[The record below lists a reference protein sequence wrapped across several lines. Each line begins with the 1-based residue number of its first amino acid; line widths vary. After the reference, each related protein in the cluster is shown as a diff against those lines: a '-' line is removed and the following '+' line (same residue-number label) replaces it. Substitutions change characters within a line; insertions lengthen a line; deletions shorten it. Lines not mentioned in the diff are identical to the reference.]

1 MEIEKLLN
9 KKLEAVE
16 SLNNFTK
23 KIMALSLKIEYN
35 KVNAMISERQEYIKK
50 VNSIDAEI
58 NECIKNC
65 KEFKE
70 TDEIKS
76 IKGKIKTLVTET
88 IEMDKTIRKNVNDEL
103 KSVKAN
109 LNQPK
114 TLSTLVNIK
123 A

>member
-1 MEIEKLLN
+1 MEKLL
-9 KKLEAVE
+9 KDKLEAVE

-23 KIMALSLKIEYN
+23 EIMSLPIKIEFN
-35 KVNAMISERQEYIKK
+35 KVNKMISERQEYIKK
-50 VNSIDAEI
+50 INSMDAEI
-58 NECIKNC
+58 SEYIKNC
-65 KEFKE
+65 EKFKE

-76 IKGKIKTLVTET
+76 IKRKIKTLVTEI

-109 LNQPK
+109 LNQPQA
-114 TLSTLVNIK
+114 LSTLVNIK

>member
-1 MEIEKLLN
+1 MEIEKLL
-9 KKLEAVE
+9 KEKLEAVE
-16 SLNNFTK
+16 NINSFTK
-23 KIMALSLKIEYN
+23 EIMALSLKIEYS
-35 KVNAMISERQEYIKK
+35 KVNAMIIERQEYIKK
-50 VNSIDAEI
+50 INSIDLEI
-58 NECIKNC
+58 NEYIKDC
-65 KEFKE
+65 KKYKE

-76 IKGKIKTLVTET
+76 IKRKIKTLVTET
-88 IEMDKTIRKNVNDEL
+88 IEMDKTIRKNVSDEL